1 MQGEAECTGGP
12 GSADMMPSLA
22 ELREQLQGLEFEH
35 AVEIDRDVNEGK
47 YHTGTGAVLQVLG
60 VKP

>member
-1 MQGEAECTGGP
+1 
-12 GSADMMPSLA
+12 MMPSLA
-22 ELREQLQGLEFEH
+22 ELREELQGLEFEH